1 MTTKNPKSHPTTPMH
16 HKPKKPTQ
24 SRSFIVLIL
33 IAVSMISFVAG
44 TRQNELSAAVSQ
56 VLGIPRSSDQLDLS
70 SVQSTYQYLKANF
83 DGKLDA
89 QKLIDGANQG
99 LVSGAG
105 DKYTTYLTPNDSEQ
119 LQKDLDGDIGGGIG
133 AEIGVRNDAPTIV
146 RVLDDNPA
154 KKEGLQKG
162 DVIVSINDE
171 ESLEFD
177 AEMTASKIRGK
188 EGTSVKLVVNR
199 DGKNLTFNVTRAV
212 VNNPSVQATVKD
224 NIGILTISRFDGQTG
239 VLARKAAESFKRDN
253 VQGVVLDLRGDGGG
267 YLQGAVDVAG
277 LWLNDKVVVTQR
289 KNGVQIDEM
298 KSGNDALFADLNNT
312 VVLVD
317 EGSASASEIV
327 AGALK
332 DHGVAKLVGTK
343 TFGKGSVQEI
353 IRVDDG
359 AQLKVTVSK
368 WFTPKGNTINGKGF
382 QPDVAVELTKEDVNA
397 DKDPQLQAAIKEL
410 QQ

>member
-56 VLGIPRSSDQLDLS
+56 FLGIPRSSDQLDLS

-359 AQLKVTVSK
+359 AQLKVTV
-368 WFTPKGNTINGKGF
+368 
-382 QPDVAVELTKEDVNA
+382 
-397 DKDPQLQAAIKEL
+397 
-410 QQ
+410 

>member
-1 MTTKNPKSHPTTPMH
+1 
-16 HKPKKPTQ
+16 
-24 SRSFIVLIL
+24 
-33 IAVSMISFVAG
+33 MISFVAG

>member
-277 LWLNDKVVVTQR
+277 LWLNDKVVVKQR